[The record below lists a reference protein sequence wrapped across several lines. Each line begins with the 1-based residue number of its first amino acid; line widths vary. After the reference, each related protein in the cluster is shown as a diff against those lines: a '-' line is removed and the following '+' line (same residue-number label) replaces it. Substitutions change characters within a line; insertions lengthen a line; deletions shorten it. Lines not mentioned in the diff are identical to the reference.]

1 MNDEFAKNEEL
12 EMNDELVI
20 SDEFAMDDEL
30 VISDE
35 SAMDDELV
43 ISDESAMNEDSGV
56 IEEPEQNE
64 ESEAAEEAGENQ
76 DSGVIEEP
84 ERKEEF
90 TEIYV
95 PQRKRIVAVDD
106 SNVVLKTLKNVLD
119 EEGYEFHPFSTGTR
133 ALEYL
138 EQRQKI
144 PDLIILDIEMPIMN
158 GYDVLARIKKI
169 PHLRHIPVIFLTSNN
184 QKKEVMKAVT
194 DGVKDYVVK
203 PIDREVLLK
212 KLYLL
217 LGN

>member
-64 ESEAAEEAGENQ
+64 ESEAAEEAGENE

-84 ERKEEF
+84 ERREEYA
-90 TEIYV
+90 EIYV
-95 PQRKRIVAVDD
+95 QHKKRIVAVDD

-119 EEGYEFHPFSTGTR
+119 QEGYEFHPFSTGTR

-138 EQRQKI
+138 EQREKI

-203 PIDREVLLK
+203 PIDKEVLLK

>member
-64 ESEAAEEAGENQ
+64 ESEVAKEAGENE

-84 ERKEEF
+84 ERREEYA
-90 TEIYV
+90 EIYV
-95 PQRKRIVAVDD
+95 NQRKRVVAVDD

-119 EEGYEFHPFSTGTR
+119 QEGYEFHPFSTGTR

-138 EQRQKI
+138 EQRERI

-203 PIDREVLLK
+203 PIDKEVLLK

>member
-64 ESEAAEEAGENQ
+64 ESEAAKEAGENE

-84 ERKEEF
+84 EKREEYA
-90 TEIYV
+90 EIYV
-95 PQRKRIVAVDD
+95 NQRKRVVAVDD

-119 EEGYEFHPFSTGTR
+119 QEGYEFHPFSTGTR

-138 EQRQKI
+138 EQRERI

-203 PIDREVLLK
+203 PIDKEVLLK